1 MKRRDLIAT
10 GSVSL
15 IAAGSGCMNFSEG
28 ESQDEP
34 RVSMPVTVDNIRV
47 GFDTEQVIEIF
58 DLSGSQLPEENQ
70 EHNVRI
76 DVTPLEQYGV
86 NTEDLSVETTQGRYG
101 PTEAYNNNVDTLDI
115 TDGIIDL
122 MIRTSEDAS
131 DADPIALK
139 LTGYQ
144 FTDVE
149 AVTEVQYDIQSPD
162 DHVEFRQGSFHGG
175 KSGSKCGFALS
186 LDGEFTLVDP
196 QLLSPTLCL
205 NSINTYRDRE
215 SRQDIYV
222 EWLTPEADEV
232 VIEIDISLLEEYGTI
247 EGVTVEP
254 LNKSRNS
261 EEPMVWGATLD
272 SLTIADWTI
281 SMKLVPD
288 PGTNYASVGVQLG
301 GLNLT
306 IGDPVRDVSYDM
318 TIEGDVDET
327 VETESFDIVDDRP
340 DGDH

>member
-15 IAAGSGCMNFSEG
+15 IAAGSGCLNFSEG

-34 RVSMPVTVDNIRV
+34 RVSMPVTVDNIRA

-58 DLSGSQLPEENQ
+58 DLGGSQLPEENQ

-86 NTEDLSVETTQGRYG
+86 NTNDLSVETTQGRYG
-101 PTEAYNNNVDTLDI
+101 SVEAYNNNVDTLDI

-122 MIRTSEDAS
+122 VIRTSEDPS

-144 FTDVE
+144 FTDIE

-162 DHVEFRQGSFHGG
+162 DHVEFSQGSFHGG

-196 QLLSPTLCL
+196 QLLPPTLCP
-205 NSINTYRDRE
+205 NSINTYRE
-215 SRQDIYV
+215 TQQDLYV
-222 EWLTPEADEV
+222 EWLTPETDEV
-232 VIEIDISLLEEYGTI
+232 VIEIDISILEEYGTI
-247 EGVTVEP
+247 EGFTIEP
-254 LNKSRNS
+254 LRKSRNS
-261 EEPMVWGATLD
+261 DEPMVWGATLEN
-272 SLTIADWTI
+272 LAIEDWTI

-288 PGTNYASVGVQLG
+288 SGTNYASVGVQLSG
-301 GLNLT
+301 INLN
-306 IGDPVRDVSYDM
+306 IRDPLRDVSYDM
-318 TIEGDVDET
+318 TIEGDADET
-327 VETESFDIVDDRP
+327 VETESFDIVDDPPEP
-340 DGDH
+340 DH

>member
-1 MKRRDLIAT
+1 MKRRDLIAV
-10 GSVSL
+10 GSLSL
-15 IAAGSGCMNFSEG
+15 IAAGSGCMDLSEG

-58 DLSGSQLPEENQ
+58 DLAGSQLPEENQ
-70 EHNVRI
+70 EHTVRI

-101 PTEAYNNNVDTLDI
+101 STEAYNNNVDTLDI

-122 MIRTSEDAS
+122 VIRTSEDAS

-149 AVTEVQYDIQSPD
+149 AVTEVQYDVQSPD

-186 LDGEFTLVDP
+186 LDGEFTLVNP
-196 QLLSPTLCL
+196 QLLPPTLCP
-205 NSINTYRDRE
+205 NSINTYRE
-215 SRQDIYV
+215 TQQDLYV

-247 EGVTVEP
+247 EGFTIEP
-254 LNKSRNS
+254 LSKSRNS
-261 EEPMVWGATLD
+261 DEPMVWGATLENLAID
-272 SLTIADWTI
+272 DWTI

-288 PGTNYASVGVQLG
+288 SGTNYASVGVQLSG
-301 GLNLT
+301 INLN
-306 IGDPVRDVSYDM
+306 IGDPLRDVSYDM
-318 TIEGDVDET
+318 TIEGDADET
-327 VETESFDIVDDRP
+327 VETESFDIVDDPP
-340 DGDH
+340 DNDH